1 MFFGVWDGF
10 LGLVRMGLVNWM
22 CPLRG
27 LLKKVS
33 TRVFMESLSLI
44 EISHTDLVQEVL
56 PRNLFQRSIQR
67 S

>member
-27 LLKKVS
+27 LLKNVS